1 MLRRDFVRNTAVGLA
16 GLTILPTGSLFAKNA
31 DKIRLGF
38 IGVGQRGRD
47 HINEGLLRSDV
58 DIVAICD
65 IQESSLKYTR
75 AMFVKAGKKL
85 PTEYINGG
93 VNAYKKLLD
102 RKDIDGVIIATPW
115 QFHKDQAIDAMRAGK
130 YVGCEVIAGITEQDH
145 WDILKVYEETKVP
158 YMTLENVCYR
168 RDVMAVLNMVRQNV
182 FGELVHLEGGYQ
194 HDLRNILFNDGKHFD
209 GKGGE
214 FGPNTVGEAQWRTQ
228 FNIEKNGD
236 IYPTHGAGPVMHY
249 ANINRGNRF
258 TNLVSFASKSPGLN
272 RYIEKVSPGNKNAN
286 IKFKNGD
293 VITTTLNCA
302 NGETVVLS
310 HDTHLPRPYSLGFRV
325 QGTEGLWM
333 DVNKGIYIEGKSKSY
348 DEWDKAQDW
357 FDKYDHPLWAK
368 YAKTAEGAGHG
379 GMDWFVFNAFVESV
393 KQKKQTPIDIYDS
406 LTMSVIMPLSG
417 KSIEEGNTPQ
427 KFPDF
432 TNGKWKDRKT
442 DFALDSSGF

>member
-1 MLRRDFVRNTAVGLA
+1 MHRRDFVRNTAVGLA
-16 GLTILPTGSLFAKNA
+16 GLTILPTGSLFARNA
-31 DKIRLGF
+31 DKIRLGY
-38 IGVGQRGRD
+38 IGVGLRGRN
-47 HINEGLLRSDV
+47 HIGEGLLRNDV
-58 DIVAICD
+58 EIVAICD
-65 IQESSLKYTR
+65 IQESSLRYCR
-75 AMFVKAGKKL
+75 QQFVKAGKKL
-85 PTEYINGG
+85 PTEYTGG
-93 VNAYKKLLD
+93 VSAYKKLLD

-182 FGELVHLEGGYQ
+182 FGELIHLEGGYQ
-194 HDLRNILFNDGKHFD
+194 HDLRPVLFNDGKNFE
-209 GKGGE
+209 GKGAE

-228 FNIEKNGD
+228 FNIDRNGD
-236 IYPTHGAGPVMHY
+236 IYPTHGAGPCMHY
-249 ANINRGNRF
+249 IDINRGNRF
-258 TNLVSFASKSPGLN
+258 TNLVSFASKSRGLN
-272 RYIEKVSPGNKNAN
+272 KYIEKISPGNKNAKIN
-286 IKFKNGD
+286 FKNGD

-333 DVNKGIYIEGKSKSY
+333 DVNESIYIEGKSKNY
-348 DEWDKAQDW
+348 DEWDKAQVW
-357 FDKYDHPLWAK
+357 FDKYDHPLWKK
-368 YAKTAEGAGHG
+368 YAQTAEGAGHG
-379 GMDWFVFNAFVESV
+379 GMDWFVFNAFVEAV
-393 KQKKQTPIDIYDS
+393 KQKKQTPIDVYDS
-406 LTMSVIMPLSG
+406 LTMSVITPLSE

-432 TNGKWKDRKT
+432 TNGKWKDRKS
-442 DFALDSSGF
+442 DFALDASGF